1 MRKNQLTR
9 RTRGSNPA
17 PIRTSL
23 IELIEELSKLTNDD
37 SLVVAA
43 VKNIFHSHRV
53 RLSGSAVPI
62 RLVGTEIPSRVN
74 GRAAW
79 NRGRACA

>member
-1 MRKNQLTR
+1 MRKNHVIR
-9 RTRGSNPA
+9 RKSGVNLP

-23 IELIEELSKLTNDD
+23 IELIEELSNLTNDD

-43 VKNIFHSHRV
+43 VRSIFDSYRV

-62 RLVGTEIPSRVN
+62 HLVGAEIPLRAQ
-74 GRAAW
+74 GRSAW
-79 NRGRACA
+79 NKGRACA

>member
-1 MRKNQLTR
+1 MRKSQVSPRKSAAKL
-9 RTRGSNPA
+9 A

-23 IELIEELSKLTNDD
+23 IELIEELSNLTNDD

-43 VKNIFHSHRV
+43 VRSIFDSHRV

-62 RLVGTEIPSRVN
+62 RLVGAGIPIREN
-74 GRAAW
+74 GRSAW
-79 NRGRACA
+79 VRGRACA

>member
-1 MRKNQLTR
+1 MRKSQLTGR
-9 RTRGSNPA
+9 KGGANLA
-17 PIRTSL
+17 PIKTSL

-43 VKNIFHSHRV
+43 VKNIFYSHRV
-53 RLSGSAVPI
+53 RLSGSTVPI

>member
-1 MRKNQLTR
+1 MRKGHVTR
-9 RTRGSNPA
+9 RKSGANLP

-23 IELIEELSKLTNDD
+23 IELIEELSNLTNDD

-43 VKNIFHSHRV
+43 VRSIFDSYRV
-53 RLSGSAVPI
+53 RLSGSAAPI
-62 RLVGTEIPSRVN
+62 RLVGAEIPSRAN
-74 GRAAW
+74 GTSAW

>member
-1 MRKNQLTR
+1 MRKNHVSR
-9 RTRGSNPA
+9 RKGGANLA

-23 IELIEELSKLTNDD
+23 IELIEELSNLTNDD

-43 VKNIFHSHRV
+43 VRSIFDSHRV

-62 RLVGTEIPSRVN
+62 RLVGAEIPSRAN
-74 GRAAW
+74 RTSAC

>member
-1 MRKNQLTR
+1 MRKSQVSR
-9 RTRGSNPA
+9 RKSAAKLA

-23 IELIEELSKLTNDD
+23 IELIEELSNLTNDD

-43 VKNIFHSHRV
+43 VRSIFDSHRV

-62 RLVGTEIPSRVN
+62 RLVGIPIREN
-74 GRAAW
+74 GRSAW
-79 NRGRACA
+79 VRGRACA

>member
-1 MRKNQLTR
+1 MKNSQATR
-9 RTRGSNPA
+9 PKRGANLP

-23 IELIEELSKLTNDD
+23 IELIEELSNLTNDD

-43 VKNIFHSHRV
+43 VKSIFDSHRV

-62 RLVGTEIPSRVN
+62 RLVGAAIPSRAN
-74 GRAAW
+74 GTSAW